1 MDSEKLITEKPR
13 CYSILPAQIRYN
25 KNLSPTAK
33 ILFSEIDML
42 SHKNGYCFAANAYF
56 AENFGV
62 SDRQI
67 CTCMKQLSQLG
78 FIRIVKEEGQR
89 RIYPAQELSAQNM
102 GTKKTSA
109 ASEENFG
116 RGYEENFAHNNIN
129 NNKYNNNYNN
139 YNKNNYNNY
148 RKSDPNDSLRVV
160 DEEMRQRHKEL
171 ERIMYEK
178 LKCKDAW

>member
-102 GTKKTSA
+102 GTKKTSV

-129 NNKYNNNYNN
+129 IIYIVIYINNIQQ
-139 YNKNNYNNY
+139 NKNKN
-148 RKSDPNDSLRVV
+148 
-160 DEEMRQRHKEL
+160 
-171 ERIMYEK
+171 
-178 LKCKDAW
+178 CF